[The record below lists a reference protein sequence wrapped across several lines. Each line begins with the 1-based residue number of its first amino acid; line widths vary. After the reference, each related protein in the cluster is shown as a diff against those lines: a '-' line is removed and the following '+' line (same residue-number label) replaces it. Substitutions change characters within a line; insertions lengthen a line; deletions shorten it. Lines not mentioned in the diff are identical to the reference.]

1 MIRILLVDDHV
12 LFREGLAEIFGRIPD
27 FQLLAQAGNYS
38 EAMDCLRRQEFDLA
52 IVELSLPGR
61 DGLQLIE
68 TMRSKDAKLP
78 ILVLTG
84 HCESELAVR
93 ALRAGAKGFLT
104 KDVNSEYLL
113 LAIRRITAGGR
124 VLTPTIAMAVAVE
137 LTTQPSDSVRHSTLS
152 SQELHIFG
160 MLANGERVS
169 NIAQELNLSIKTV
182 STYKARLMKKMNLQN
197 LADLVRYATSCGMDN
212 RL

>member
-12 LFREGLAEIFGRIPD
+12 LFRDGLAAIFGRVPD
-27 FQLLAQAGNYS
+27 FELLAQAGNYS
-38 EAMDCLRRQEFDLA
+38 EAMDCQRRLEFDLA

-68 TMRSKDAKLP
+68 TLKSKNAKLP

-84 HCESELAVR
+84 HSESELAVR

-104 KDVNSEYLL
+104 KDVSSEYLM
-113 LAIRRITAGGR
+113 LAIRRVASGGK
-124 VLTPTIAMAVAVE
+124 VLTPTIAMEVAVE
-137 LTTQPSDSVRHSTLS
+137 LTTRPSASRRHATLS

-160 MLANGERVS
+160 MLASGDRVS
-169 NIAQELNLSIKTV
+169 TIAQELNLSIKTV

-197 LADLVRYATSCGMDN
+197 LADLVRYATSCGLDN
-212 RL
+212 RI